1 MPPSQEKLLEAVF
14 AVNTRVVL
22 VLFSNYPYAI
32 NFAQEK
38 LPAILWSATGA
49 QDMGAAIAETLLG
62 HNNPAGRL
70 NMTWYQGDHQLPD
83 MDDYD
88 VIGKGRTYRYFEG
101 EALYPFG
108 HGLSYTQFT
117 YSDLTVT
124 LQEGTRLCI
133 SLQVENTGS
142 RVGDE
147 VVQIYG
153 TAPASRVK
161 KPLRQLLGFRRLKN
175 LIPGEWSY
183 LFNLDMNFDGGRTP
197 WHCADIP
204 YFFHNTEF
212 TPYTQETGVTERVE
226 KLIFDSVMAFA
237 RTGNPQNPEMPDW
250 PACTPEKETTLVI
263 GKESAVKVNFDHEL
277 LPLLVKAMGPVYARN
292 MEKRMQDVQH

>member
-1 MPPSQEKLLEAVF
+1 
-14 AVNTRVVL
+14 
-22 VLFSNYPYAI
+22 
-32 NFAQEK
+32 
-38 LPAILWSATGA
+38 
-49 QDMGAAIAETLLG
+49 
-62 HNNPAGRL
+62 
-70 NMTWYQGDHQLPD
+70 MTWQRPIIIRYVEKEVGKDEASELIACFRKAYPERNPVD
-83 MDDYD
+83 LMTMDFIFRAPEIDY
-88 VIGKGRTYRYFEG
+88 IRERSKCSG
-101 EALYPFG
+101 
-108 HGLSYTQFT
+108 
-117 YSDLTVT
+117 
-124 LQEGTRLCI
+124 GT
-133 SLQVENTGS
+133 
-142 RVGDE
+142 
-147 VVQIYG
+147 
-153 TAPASRVK
+153 
-161 KPLRQLLGFRRLKN
+161 
-175 LIPGEWSY
+175 WSY